1 MFDGLRL
8 DDYGRITALHA
19 ARCRCDCPR
28 YIAGTQPQG
37 YTYTCYHC
45 RRNSRYYLV
54 HLLFTHKANL
64 LKGIS
69 IHSYTLLTNQGL
81 LHFCVLLVPYVAVE
95 GFVLGLLAEGEHV
108 GCVPLWV

>member
-1 MFDGLRL
+1 MVFDWMITVVSPRCTLL
-8 DDYGRITALHA
+8 DVVVIVRVTLQELSPKAIPTHVTTAVAIVATIL
-19 ARCRCDCPR
+19 
-28 YIAGTQPQG
+28 
-37 YTYTCYHC
+37 YTCC
-45 RRNSRYYLV
+45 
-54 HLLFTHKANL
+54 LLIRLTIL

-69 IHSYTLLTNQGL
+69 IHSNTLLTNQGL

>member
-1 MFDGLRL
+1 MVFDWMITVVSPRCTLL
-8 DDYGRITALHA
+8 DVVVIVRVTLQELSPKAIPTHVTTAVAIVATIL
-19 ARCRCDCPR
+19 
-28 YIAGTQPQG
+28 
-37 YTYTCYHC
+37 YTCC
-45 RRNSRYYLV
+45 
-54 HLLFTHKANL
+54 LLIRLTIL